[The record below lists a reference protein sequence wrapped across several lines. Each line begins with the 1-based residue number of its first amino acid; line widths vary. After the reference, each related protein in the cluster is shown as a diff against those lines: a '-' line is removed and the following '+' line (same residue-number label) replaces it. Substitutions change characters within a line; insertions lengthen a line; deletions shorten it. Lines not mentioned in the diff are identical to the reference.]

1 MEPEFKED
9 VEISG
14 PPLQFFPSV
23 SRRLDSAASRLA
35 GEHTILQ
42 GPMWARD
49 EGQCLLTF
57 SQPSGACHWTIRI
70 VLSADLCFS
79 RIVTA
84 PPHLREQV
92 SFHCIKSQAF
102 VKKCLQTSTGTAGG
116 GKQPASPEFHPHKFQ
131 GSSRLKF
138 CWNLDRNLLLGC
150 LGEHSRTEIRD

>member
-35 GEHTILQ
+35 GEHTTLQ

-102 VKKCLQTSTGTAGG
+102 VKKMPTNIHGDSGWREAASIPGIPPSQIPRLLSAKVLLKSWQKFAAGL
-116 GKQPASPEFHPHKFQ
+116 P
-131 GSSRLKF
+131 R
-138 CWNLDRNLLLGC
+138 W
-150 LGEHSRTEIRD
+150 T